1 MAEKTEF
8 RSPQLEEV
16 GKTTQVDAT
25 ARFDKMTT
33 VHSPPHSFKTQQLK
47 ARANTVPINMMSSTD
62 DDVFHHLAVQLNRID
77 TLGHRDGSRAATPEL
92 SSSPNKIYS
101 PDPAAASIDL
111 VHYSGIGGSID
122 NIEAASNKYFELPE
136 TEEESPE
143 DPLQEKRERHT
154 STGDV
159 PMPSV
164 LKATG
169 VCARLDYPRVNITG
183 KNDMSDFAGVSL
195 FYSVTSMY
203 SFCSFFY
210 HCFTQVR

>member
-1 MAEKTEF
+1 MAEQLEC
-8 RSPQLEEV
+8 RSPRLEQV
-16 GKTTQVDAT
+16 GKVTEVDVT
-25 ARFDKMTT
+25 AGFDKMATFDG
-33 VHSPPHSFKTQQLK
+33 PAHSFRLQQLK
-47 ARANTVPINMMSSTD
+47 ARANTVPVNMTPNVSTD
-62 DDVFHHLAVQLNRID
+62 DDAFHHLAVQLNRID

-92 SSSPNKIYS
+92 PHSPTKKFS
-101 PDPAAASIDL
+101 PDLTTSAAATIDL
-111 VHYSGIGGSID
+111 AHYSGMGGSID

-164 LKATG
+164 LQATG

-183 KNDMSDFAGVSL
+183 KRDMSDFAGVSL
-195 FYSVTSMY
+195 
-203 SFCSFFY
+203 C
-210 HCFTQVR
+210 C